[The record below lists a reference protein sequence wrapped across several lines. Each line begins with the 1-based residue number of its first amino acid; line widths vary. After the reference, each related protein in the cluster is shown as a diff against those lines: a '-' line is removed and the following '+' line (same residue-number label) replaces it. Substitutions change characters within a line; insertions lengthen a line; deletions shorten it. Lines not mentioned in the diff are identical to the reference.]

1 MTLPAIAGSGRK
13 TETVTAAEHRQFFNP
28 AGDFDPQVGVG
39 VSGFFFSEILMKK
52 ITQSR
57 LAKLPPKVA
66 MPLTHLAK
74 IGQMKEQDIKTV
86 LDAGDLTGN
95 HNMLVGFAAGAMGM
109 KAQQGVPVTDT
120 VAMAK
125 RLAAE
130 RSVWTGALAAGTRNM
145 TGWRKLSHCDS
156 SAKRT

>member
-1 MTLPAIAGSGRK
+1 
-13 TETVTAAEHRQFFNP
+13 
-28 AGDFDPQVGVG
+28 
-39 VSGFFFSEILMKK
+39 MKK
-52 ITQSR
+52 IIQTR

-109 KAQQGVPVTDT
+109 KAQHVPVTDT

-125 RLAAE
+125 KLGRTIRLDWSPRRWHEEHDKMAKAVTLRQFRAKE
-130 RSVWTGALAAGTRNM
+130 RRLR
-145 TGWRKLSHCDS
+145 C
-156 SAKRT
+156 

>member
-1 MTLPAIAGSGRK
+1 
-13 TETVTAAEHRQFFNP
+13 
-28 AGDFDPQVGVG
+28 
-39 VSGFFFSEILMKK
+39 MKK
-52 ITQSR
+52 IIQSR
-57 LAKLPPKVA
+57 LAKLPPKIA

-109 KAQQGVPVTDT
+109 KAQHVPVTDT

-125 RLAAE
+125 ETRPNDPFGLDPSPLA
-130 RSVWTGALAAGTRNM
+130 RGT
-145 TGWRKLSHCDS
+145 
-156 SAKRT
+156 

>member
-1 MTLPAIAGSGRK
+1 
-13 TETVTAAEHRQFFNP
+13 
-28 AGDFDPQVGVG
+28 
-39 VSGFFFSEILMKK
+39 MKK
-52 ITQSR
+52 IIQSR

-109 KAQQGVPVTDT
+109 KAQRVPVTDT

-125 RLAAE
+125 KNSAE

-145 TGWRKLSHCDS
+145 TRWRKPSHYAGF
-156 SAKRT
+156 AKRT

>member
-1 MTLPAIAGSGRK
+1 
-13 TETVTAAEHRQFFNP
+13 
-28 AGDFDPQVGVG
+28 
-39 VSGFFFSEILMKK
+39 MKK
-52 ITQSR
+52 ITLRR

-109 KAQQGVPVTDT
+109 KAQHVPITDT
-120 VAMAK
+120 VAMA
-125 RLAAE
+125 RTTRPNE
-130 RSVWTGALAAGTRNM
+130 FVWTGPLAAGTRNM
-145 TGWRKLSHCDS
+145 TRWRKPSHCYS